1 MLEKYYVLNSNILFK
16 INMENNRFYIYDV
29 NSAEWILDSSIMDKY
44 YDAAYDVI
52 EITESDAKDLIES
65 FKGSVKKL

>member
-1 MLEKYYVLNSNILFK
+1 MSEKYYVLNSNILFK

-29 NSAEWILDSSIMDKY
+29 NSAEWILDFSIMDKY

-52 EITESDAKDLIES
+52 EITESDARNLIES
-65 FKGSVKKL
+65 IKESVKKL